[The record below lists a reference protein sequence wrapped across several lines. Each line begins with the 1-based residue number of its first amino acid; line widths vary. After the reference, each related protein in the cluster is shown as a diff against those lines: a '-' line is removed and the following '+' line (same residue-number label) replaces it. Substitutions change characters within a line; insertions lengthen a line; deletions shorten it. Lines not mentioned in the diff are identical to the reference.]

1 MRLALV
7 ISSLRPGGA
16 EGVFARIANGLCRR
30 GHDISLLTL
39 DDGAEPPA
47 YPLEP
52 GIRHTPLGLAQASS
66 GPLSALANN
75 FQRLRVLR
83 SAILAC
89 GPEAVLTFMDTT
101 NILTLLAVGRSLP
114 VVVSERVHPAHY
126 DIGKSWRALRRLT
139 YPRATAIAVQTADIP
154 AALGAGL
161 RPLCR
166 VIPNPVEPP
175 AEAALPPALERVPGP
190 LALAMGRLAEQK
202 GFDMLLAAFA
212 AIAPMHPDWTLAILG
227 EGPERPRLEALVAE
241 IGLEARVLLP
251 GRVNSPGG
259 ALRRGDLFVLSS
271 RFEGFPNA
279 LCEAMASGLPAVAFD
294 CPSGPGEIIR
304 HGVDGLL
311 VPPGDVAALSAALAE
326 LISDEARR
334 KAMAGRAP
342 DILERFGLE
351 KVLDMW
357 EDALM
362 RAAKRGG
369 KK

>member
-16 EGVFARIANGLCRR
+16 EGVFARIANGLSRR

-39 DDGAEPPA
+39 DDGTKPPA

-52 GIRHTPLGLAQASS
+52 GIRHKPLGLAQTSS

-83 SAILAC
+83 NAILAC

-126 DIGKSWRALRRLT
+126 DIGRPWRALRRLA
-139 YPRATAIAVQTADIP
+139 YPRAAAIAVQTADIP
-154 AALGAGL
+154 GALGANL
-161 RPLCR
+161 RPLCQT
-166 VIPNPVEPP
+166 IPNPVEPP
-175 AEAALPPALERVPGP
+175 EEAALPSALGLVPGP
-190 LALAMGRLAEQK
+190 LALAMGRLATQK
-202 GFDMLLAAFA
+202 GFDLLLQAFA
-212 AIAPMHPDWTLAILG
+212 SIATAHPDWTLVILG

-241 IGLEARVLLP
+241 LGLEGRALLP
-251 GRVNSPGG
+251 GRVEAPGG
-259 ALRRGDLFVLSS
+259 ALRRADLFVLSS

-279 LCEAMASGLPAVAFD
+279 LCEAMACGLPAVAFD
-294 CPSGPGEIIR
+294 CPSGPGEIVR

-311 VPPGDVAALSAALAE
+311 APPGDVGALAEALSALMG
-326 LISDEARR
+326 DDVRR
-334 KAMAGRAP
+334 RAMAARAP
-342 DILERFGLE
+342 EVLERFGLE

-357 EDALM
+357 EELLM
-362 RAAKRGG
+362 HVAKQGSRA
-369 KK
+369 